1 MENFIFRSSLPEMF
15 YKKVVL
21 INFAKSTSESLFN
34 KVHFL
39 NKFLIKTSDFTKK
52 EIPTR
57 VFSCEFCEIVKNTFF
72 TKYLLVTASGIYFYN
87 FNKKQDRSLVK
98 KCFVS
103 KRITLLV
110 SEAKMLETLK
120 SKDKYIFVYF
130 FFINNSKLLFSKFPG
145 LKVA

>member
-1 MENFIFRSSLPEMF
+1 M
-15 YKKVVL
+15 
-21 INFAKSTSESLFN
+21 
-34 KVHFL
+34 
-39 NKFLIKTSDFTKK
+39 
-52 EIPTR
+52 
-57 VFSCEFCEIVKNTFF
+57 FSCEFCEIVKNTFF

>member
-1 MENFIFRSSLPEMF
+1 M
-15 YKKVVL
+15 
-21 INFAKSTSESLFN
+21 SESLFN

-52 EIPTR
+52 EIPTQ

-103 KRITLLV
+103 KRITPLV

-120 SKDKYIFVYF
+120 SKDKYVFVYF
-130 FFINNSKLLFSKFPG
+130 FFINNSKLLIFSKFPG
-145 LKVA
+145 PKVA